1 MSFLGVV
8 VLPEFLSRRFAFVFA
23 IFLVLFSLMKIKYS
37 KFPIWWFARKN
48 RNKEGCANE
57 GSSTVS
63 VSLNCGNTLRYHLL
77 HMGAHLRT
85 NTHTHLHLLL
95 LALYLLQSIKFCI
108 TFFSVCV
115 HRHKRKTNELLWSIF
130 LPPSEVGYGNFAG
143 LFLLDPVVARAL
155 GFRKLHNITVAG
167 RRSWSYCWAKDTRTL
182 TANGGGLA
190 RFLCECVR
198 EQNERIG
205 CLISHVGVITLSRW
219 WWFKVKYIGLVS
231 LTTDYNYDQLDG
243 CRGYRGEE
251 GGLMGPSKAQR
262 ID

>member
-1 MSFLGVV
+1 MCWWASWSLLCFLNSFLEDVPSFLQFFRFFFRWWKLNIQNFRYDDSRAKTETKKGVQMKVAALPRVGVV
-8 VLPEFLSRRFAFVFA
+8 KLWQHFALSFVTHGRTLTHKHTYTCTCYCLRFTCF
-23 IFLVLFSLMKIKYS
+23 
-37 KFPIWWFARKN
+37 N
-48 RNKEGCANE
+48 RSNF
-57 GSSTVS
+57 
-63 VSLNCGNTLRYHLL
+63 VSLG
-77 HMGAHLRT
+77 
-85 NTHTHLHLLL
+85 
-95 LALYLLQSIKFCI
+95 
-108 TFFSVCV
+108 VCV

-231 LTTDYNYDQLDG
+231 LTMA
-243 CRGYRGEE
+243 GEE
-251 GGLMGPSKAQR
+251 IEEK
-262 ID
+262 